1 MGNKPWYQS
10 WTIWLN
16 LLALV
21 FFVANGLGFG
31 SFKPD
36 PWVADVGTVLVLT
49 ITILLRYFR
58 TNQPVTGP
66 LK

>member
-1 MGNKPWYQS
+1 MHTKSWYRS

-31 SFKPD
+31 SFQPD
-36 PWVADVGTVLVLT
+36 PWVQDVGTVIVL
-49 ITILLRYFR
+49 IVNIVLRYVR
-58 TNQPVTGP
+58 VG
-66 LK
+66 